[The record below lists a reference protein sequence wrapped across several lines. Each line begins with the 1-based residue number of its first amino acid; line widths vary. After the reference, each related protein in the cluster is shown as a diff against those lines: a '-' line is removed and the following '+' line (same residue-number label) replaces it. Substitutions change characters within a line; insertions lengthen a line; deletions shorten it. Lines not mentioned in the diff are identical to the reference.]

1 MATKFTKLPKLMLD
15 TMDAMQ
21 RISNVPE
28 EMSIQAVLGVA
39 NFATHAHYDIDPVY
53 FVGNIIPSSMYFLA
67 LAPTAG
73 AKSTIYKTLSAG
85 IAKFEEEERIRL
97 QDSEVEYNIAFAMY
111 EKEYKNALKDLSDL
125 DKKNPQV
132 IKKLAKDLKEP
143 PKPNRCNYRIGTA
156 TVNGMIDTLARQP
169 YAGMFSSEAGDFFN
183 SHAFQDGKN
192 SSKGLQMLTTLTN
205 LWDGHAIE
213 RNTGMDSTKIY
224 NRRFNMLFLLQA
236 AMAKDWL
243 SNPMFSDQGFVHRL
257 LITQAG
263 EWDMPDLE
271 TDPKKLMKL
280 QFAQNELQPFHDRVY
295 KLLKTPL
302 NIKED
307 TTTEIQPTIMQID
320 KKEALVIMA
329 DYANKIKRLRST
341 VYKDWDGFTARCF
354 EHTCRL
360 AATLA
365 AFEEKTF
372 IDKEAAEGAVELM
385 EFYLEQRLAIELG
398 ATSKN
403 QNQITVANKIIEWI
417 KKQPNSEVAHSK
429 LTKFGP
435 GSYRGLTVEE
445 REGVMREVLSR
456 ENCLIEERTAI
467 NSRGV
472 TCSTTYYV
480 IQ

>member
-1 MATKFTKLPKLMLD
+1 
-15 TMDAMQ
+15 MDAMR
-21 RISNVPE
+21 RINNVPE
-28 EMSIQAVLGVA
+28 EMSIQAILGVI
-39 NFATHAHYDIDPVY
+39 NFAVHAHYDIDPIY
-53 FVGNIIPSSMYFLA
+53 FGGNTIPTSMYFLA

-73 AKSTIYKTLSAG
+73 AKSTVYKMLSNA
-85 IAKFEEEERIRL
+85 IAKFEEEERVRL
-97 QDSEVEYNIAFAMY
+97 AEAEEIYKIEYAMY
-111 EKEYKNALKDLSDL
+111 EKEYKKEMKEVSELNRSRPAFMK
-125 DKKNPQV
+125 QF
-132 IKKLAKDLKEP
+132 AKDLREP

-213 RNTGMDSTKIY
+213 RNTGIDSTKIY
-224 NRRFNMLFLLQA
+224 NRRFNMLFLLQT

-243 SNPMFSDQGFVHRL
+243 NNPLFSDQGFVHRL
-257 LITQAG
+257 LITQASD
-263 EWDMPDLE
+263 WDMPDLV
-271 TDPKKLMKL
+271 TDPRELMNL
-280 QFAQNELQPFHDRVY
+280 NNAQQELQPFHDRIY
-295 KLLKTPL
+295 KLLKLPL

-307 TTTEIQPTIMQID
+307 TTSEVIPDVMLID
-320 KKEALVIMA
+320 KKDALVIMA
-329 DYANKIKRLRST
+329 DYANKIKRQRST
-341 VYKDWDGFTARCF
+341 VYKDWDGFAGRCF

-365 AFEEKTF
+365 AFDEKTF
-372 IDKEAAEGAVELM
+372 IDKAAAEGAVELM
-385 EFYLEQRLAIELG
+385 EFYFEQRLAIELG

-417 KKQPNSEVAHSK
+417 KKQPNNEVQHKK
-429 LTKFGP
+429 LTQGGP
-435 GSYRGLTVEE
+435 GAYRGLTVEE

-456 ENCLIEERTAI
+456 ENCMIEQRTTTGS
-467 NSRGV
+467 NGKE
-472 TCSTTYYV
+472 STATYYI